1 MKTILQIYYTTA
13 AGDWQA
19 FFISR
24 NLHAAGRLDI
34 EIE

>member
-13 AGDWQA
+13 AGDWQD